1 MIIPLLDESLRVQVF
16 FDEPDCDYKDNICI
30 SFLEVCPQDEKLF
43 IHDETN
49 IFLTPGEAEKF
60 ANVLLEAARNSR
72 KATRDNCRE

>member
-30 SFLEVCPQDEKLF
+30 SFLEVCPEDEKVF

-49 IFLTPGEAEKF
+49 IFLTPDQAEKL
-60 ANVLLEAARNSR
+60 ATELLEAAKQSR
-72 KATRDNCRE
+72 EATKDKCGE

>member
-30 SFLEVCPQDEKLF
+30 SFLEVCPQEEKLF

-49 IFLTPGEAEKF
+49 IYLTPEQAEQF
-60 ANVLLEAARNSR
+60 AGILIEAAKQSR
-72 KATRDNCRE
+72 KATRDKCGE

>member
-30 SFLEVCPQDEKLF
+30 SFLEVCPEDEKIF

-49 IFLTPGEAEKF
+49 IFLTPAQAERFAGVLMVAAEQSRQASRDKCGE
-60 ANVLLEAARNSR
+60 
-72 KATRDNCRE
+72 

>member
-30 SFLEVCPQDEKLF
+30 SFLEVCPEDEKVF

-49 IFLTPGEAEKF
+49 IFLTPDQAEKF
-60 ANVLLEAARNSR
+60 ASVLLEAAKQSR
-72 KATRDNCRE
+72 EATRDKCGE